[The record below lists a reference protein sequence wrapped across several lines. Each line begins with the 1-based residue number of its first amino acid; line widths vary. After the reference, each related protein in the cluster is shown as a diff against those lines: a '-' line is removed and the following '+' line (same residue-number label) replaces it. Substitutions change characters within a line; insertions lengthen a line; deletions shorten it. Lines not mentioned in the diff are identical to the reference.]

1 MKMPLEIDTYD
12 RQGLG
17 RLRCLITI
25 FGISK
30 AQILSRFRIIF
41 CMNGL
46 GEMKNSTK
54 LEMMRLRVRASLAS
68 LRCVIEKD
76 TVILA

>member
-1 MKMPLEIDTYD
+1 MKMRLEIDTYG

-30 AQILSRFRIIF
+30 ARNVTFSYHILYECFK
-41 CMNGL
+41 C
-46 GEMKNSTK
+46 NSIP
-54 LEMMRLRVRASLAS
+54 L
-68 LRCVIEKD
+68 KD
-76 TVILA
+76 